1 MKDSSTNT
9 SFFESNRPI
18 HILRIIDS
26 VSPLS
31 SPYNQFFLP
40 LIGIHETTLCT
51 FFRSELKE
59 MVEPPLF
66 SGNNTLKG
74 FFRALKKALSQ
85 KKYDVVHVH
94 SPHLAVLFILGALVF
109 APFMLRSNLYTIH
122 SSYSNYRF
130 KHRLMLLLVMIFY
143 RKIVCCSES
152 SFGSFPKIYKVLAG
166 KRLYTIANGVDINRI
181 DRNIN
186 SRIEVGKKNGFCVV
200 SVGRLI
206 PLKNPGILLK
216 ALYRCKDKEATL
228 VFVGDGV
235 LKERVNDEAKRM
247 NLKARVKITG
257 QVSRNCVYK
266 YLTSGDVFVSVSDR
280 EGLPVAVLEAMAC
293 RRPVILSD
301 IPPHREIAQGTDFI
315 PIVKPG
321 DLPGLVQA
329 LETLMRLSE
338 TKRAAIGE
346 KCRNHVL
353 NHFNLWRMLREYEHL
368 YLQLAGRRLCMCGKK
383 SRCNHYGS

>member
-1 MKDSSTNT
+1 MFPEGCAKTMKSASTL
-9 SFFESNRPI
+9 SDFRGHDRSIR
-18 HILRIIDS
+18 ILRIIDS

-40 LIGIHETTLCT
+40 LIEIHETALCT

-59 MVEPPLF
+59 MEGTTFF

-74 FFRALKKALSQ
+74 FFRVLKKVLSQ

-109 APFMLRSNLYTIH
+109 APSMLWSTLYTIH
-122 SSYSNYRF
+122 SSYPNYRF
-130 KHRLMLLLVMIFY
+130 KHRLMLLLVMVLY

-152 SFGSFPKIYKVLAG
+152 SFRSFPKIYKFLGG
-166 KRLYTIANGVDINRI
+166 KRLYAITNGVDISRI

-186 SRIEVGKKNGFCVV
+186 SRIEVGKKNDFCIV

-206 PLKNPGILLK
+206 PLKNPEVLLK

-235 LKERVNDEAKRM
+235 LKERINDETKRM

-257 QVSRNCVYK
+257 QVLRNCVYK

-315 PIVKPG
+315 QFVKPG
-321 DLPGLVQA
+321 DVQELTQA
-329 LETLMRLSE
+329 LETLMCLSKTE
-338 TKRAAIGE
+338 RAVIGK
-346 KCRNHVL
+346 KCRSHVL
-353 NHFNLWRMLREYEHL
+353 NHFNLSRMLKEYEDL
-368 YLQLAGRRLCMCGKK
+368 YLQLAGRG
-383 SRCNHYGS
+383 